1 MDKRLIIMLMEIVG
15 IIILLMALRT
25 LVAQDRTERLLYLNA
40 MSFGI
45 SALIALYIQTPFGAI
60 IAITYFVASTL
71 SSNAIAYSI
80 GRVKNEIIL
89 DE

>member
-1 MDKRLIIMLMEIVG
+1 MLMEIVG
-15 IIILLMALRT
+15 IIILFMALRT
-25 LVAQDRTERLLYLNA
+25 LVAQDRAERLLYLNA

>member
-1 MDKRLIIMLMEIVG
+1 MLIEITG
-15 IIILLMALRT
+15 IIVVFMALRT
-25 LVAQDRTERLLYLNA
+25 LIARDRSERMLYLNA

-60 IAITYFVASTL
+60 IAITYFVASTI

-80 GRVKNEIIL
+80 GRIEEEITVK
-89 DE
+89 

>member
-1 MDKRLIIMLMEIVG
+1 MLIEITG
-15 IIILLMALRT
+15 IIIILMAIRT
-25 LVAQDRTERLLYLNA
+25 LIARDRSERMLYLNA

-60 IAITYFVASTL
+60 IAITYFVASTI

-80 GRVKNEIIL
+80 GRIQEEIVIK
-89 DE
+89 

>member
-1 MDKRLIIMLMEIVG
+1 MEIVG
-15 IIILLMALRT
+15 IIIVLMALRT
-25 LVAQDRTERLLYLNA
+25 LISQGRTERLLYLNA

-60 IAITYFVASTL
+60 IAITFFITSTI

-80 GRVKNEIIL
+80 GKVKDEIIL
-89 DE
+89 NK

>member
-1 MDKRLIIMLMEIVG
+1 MSIEIIIVG
-15 IIILLMALRT
+15 IIIILMAFRT
-25 LVAQDRTERLLYLNA
+25 LIAQDRSERMFYLNA

-60 IAITYFVASTL
+60 IAITYFVTSTI
-71 SSNAIAYSI
+71 SSNVIAYSI
-80 GRVKNEIIL
+80 GRVRNEIIL

>member
-1 MDKRLIIMLMEIVG
+1 MLIEIAG
-15 IIILLMALRT
+15 IIIVLMAFRT
-25 LVAQDRTERLLYLNA
+25 LIARDRSERMLYLNA

-60 IAITYFVASTL
+60 IAITYFVASTI

-80 GRVKNEIIL
+80 GRIQEEITVK
-89 DE
+89 

>member
-1 MDKRLIIMLMEIVG
+1 MLIEITG
-15 IIILLMALRT
+15 IIIVLMALRA
-25 LVAQDRTERLLYLNA
+25 LIARDRSERMLYLNA

-60 IAITYFVASTL
+60 IAITFFVASTI

-80 GRVKNEIIL
+80 GRIQEEIVIR
-89 DE
+89 

>member
-1 MDKRLIIMLMEIVG
+1 MLIEITG
-15 IIILLMALRT
+15 IIIVLMALRT
-25 LVAQDRTERLLYLNA
+25 LICRDRAERLLYLNA
-40 MSFGI
+40 MGFGI

-89 DE
+89 DD

>member
-1 MDKRLIIMLMEIVG
+1 MLIEIVG
-15 IIILLMALRT
+15 VIIILMAIRT
-25 LVAQDRTERLLYLNA
+25 LIARDRSERMLYLNA

-60 IAITYFVASTL
+60 IAITYFVASTI

-80 GRVKNEIIL
+80 GRIQEEIVIK
-89 DE
+89 

>member
-1 MDKRLIIMLMEIVG
+1 MLIQILG
-15 IIILLMALRT
+15 IIVLLMAIRT
-25 LVAQDRTERLLYLNA
+25 LLAQNRSERMLYLNA

-45 SALIALYIQTPFGAI
+45 SAIMALYIQTPFGAI
-60 IAITYFVASTL
+60 IAITYFVASTI

-89 DE
+89 E

>member
-1 MDKRLIIMLMEIVG
+1 MDNRLIIMLMEIVG

-60 IAITYFVASTL
+60 IAITYFVDSTL

>member
-1 MDKRLIIMLMEIVG
+1 MSIEIIIVG
-15 IIILLMALRT
+15 IIIILMAFRT
-25 LVAQDRTERLLYLNA
+25 LIAQDRSERMFYLNA

-60 IAITYFVASTL
+60 IAITYFVTSTI
-71 SSNAIAYSI
+71 SSNVIAYSI

>member
-1 MDKRLIIMLMEIVG
+1 MLTILIQILG

-25 LVAQDRTERLLYLNA
+25 LFAQDRSERMLYLNA

-45 SALIALYIQTPFGAI
+45 AGIIALYIQTPFGAI
-60 IAITYFVASTL
+60 IAATYFIASTI

-80 GRVKNEIIL
+80 GRIKNEIIL
-89 DE
+89 D